1 MIVRRMLLIALVVLV
16 VHAGLG
22 VYAHAADA
30 DKVFKTG
37 GSAAAAGPE
46 TWAKL
51 YPLPAYENGLTA
63 SG

>member
-1 MIVRRMLLIALVVLV
+1 MVRRMLLIALVALV
-16 VHAGLG
+16 AVAAMG
-22 VYAHAADA
+22 VDAHAADA
-30 DKVFKTG
+30 DKVLRTG

-51 YPLPAYENGLTA
+51 YPMPAYEHGLTA